1 MATIRSAIEVQDRFS
16 SALNSLYAG
25 LDRAVNKFET
35 LQNVMSRSANF
46 DVGSNLRTDLNSANT
61 AISNINNNLNNVNNT
76 LNNTENNLTQVNST
90 INNVNTNIINI
101 ANNQQKFNDTVN
113 KSNSSMDGL
122 IGKVKT
128 LVGAYLGMQAIKGIL
143 NTSDELVQTKARLD
157 LMNDGLQTTEQL
169 QNEIFQS
176 AQRSRGA
183 YASTASTVA
192 KLGLLA
198 KDAFSNNQETIAFAE
213 QLNKQ
218 FTISG
223 ASAQGVEAA
232 TLQLT
237 QALASGVLRG
247 EELNS
252 VFENAPTVIQAI
264 ADYLDKPIGQ
274 IRNMASE
281 GQITADIVKKAMF
294 AAADETNS
302 KFESMPK
309 TISQI
314 WTSIKNDAL
323 MAFQPILLKINDI
336 ANNQGFITLTNNIAT
351 GCSFIAV
358 QLLNIINLVCSVSQF
373 FSDNWS
379 IISPIVY
386 GIVGAL
392 GAYLVVMTLIKLAHI
407 ATAISAGT
415 ASLAANIYAA
425 SLGYQAGATFSATVA
440 QYGLNAALLACPIT
454 WIILAVISLIAI
466 FYSVIGVIN
475 KVTGSSIS
483 ATGII
488 AGVFWSLGTTLY
500 NIVAYVWNVFASLA
514 EFLANVFVNPVYSV
528 KALFANLAT
537 NVLDMC
543 ISMTSGIDGFATNLA
558 NGIVDGV
565 NIAIRALN
573 WLVEMINKIPGMN
586 LPSMSEY
593 GKISSVTSSLQGA
606 KSNVQNWLGDKPS
619 NYIEI
624 PKMKMKSIGQSYNN
638 GYNVGSNLVSDIKD
652 MFSNANGNNDN
663 TAFNYDD
670 LLSAAEGANKGAGD
684 TANNTGA
691 IKDALD
697 ITDED
702 LKYLRDIAEQ
712 EVINRF
718 TTAEIKVE
726 MINNNTVNSD
736 LDLDSICDT
745 LAVKVEEQMNI
756 SAEGVHE

>member
-1 MATIRSAIEVQDRFS
+1 MATIRGVIQIQDQMSPALRAMNNAMSICIS
-16 SALNSLYAG
+16 SFQSMQSVSGNAVDTSSLQAAQ
-25 LDRAVNKFET
+25 RE
-35 LQNVMSRSANF
+35 LQNAEV
-46 DVGSNLRTDLNSANT
+46 
-61 AISNINNNLNNVNNT
+61 AINQIEQNINQAKNSQDNFNNSVR
-76 LNNTENNLTQVNST
+76 NSH
-90 INNVNTNIINI
+90 
-101 ANNQQKFNDTVN
+101 
-113 KSNSSMDGL
+113 SGMDGL
-122 IGKVKT
+122 VGKVKT
-128 LVGAYLGMQAIKGIL
+128 LVGAYLGMQAVKGII

-223 ASAQGVEAA
+223 TSAQGVEAA

-252 VFENAPTVIQAI
+252 VFENAPTVIQSI

-281 GQITADIVKKAMF
+281 GQITSDIVKKAMF

-314 WTSIKNDAL
+314 WSSIKNNAL

-336 ANNQGFITLTNNIAT
+336 ANNQGFTTLTNNIAT

-386 GIVGAL
+386 GIVGVL

-466 FYSVIGVIN
+466 FYSVIGIIN

-573 WLVEMINKIPGMN
+573 WLIEMINKIPGMN

-593 GKISSVTSSLQGA
+593 GNIASVTSSLQGA

-624 PKMKMKSIGQSYNN
+624 PKMEMKSIGQSYNN

-670 LLSAAEGANKGAGD
+670 LLSAAEGANKGTGD
-684 TANNTGA
+684 TAKNTGA